1 MLIWGGGMLVLYT
14 FRFRAKRNAYFR
26 RFEHEIDFFAGDP
39 IFYLGS
45 RRAYREVVRK
55 MREPQ
60 PDAEMERL
68 RRDMMRSFRDYLI
81 WVFGFPVAA
90 VTVMV
95 FLIAIGIARFV

>member
-1 MLIWGGGMLVLYT
+1 MLVLYS

-39 IFYLGS
+39 IFYPGS
-45 RRAYREVVRK
+45 RRAYHEVVRR

-60 PDAEMERL
+60 PDAELEQL

-81 WVFGFPVAA
+81 WVFGFPVVAVAVAA
-90 VTVMV
+90 
-95 FLIAIGIARFV
+95 FLIATGIVRLG